1 MKIRCCIQTN
11 NHKLSLKDVII
22 HSVGHELIKCL
33 FCLMLR
39 TLFFQIVFHFWSRV
53 AKTEGNF
60 KVVCRAER
68 SKQLIDLNRLE
79 NDLIA
84 IFLNL
89 SVVLFCFL
97 FDSCSKLVPLL
108 CFTLFILMHKSFYT
122 FILSVVAVLTGSEIK
137 ELLFGIFIIGFFQ
150 ICTFFH
156 LLK

>member
-1 MKIRCCIQTN
+1 M
-11 NHKLSLKDVII
+11 
-22 HSVGHELIKCL
+22 IKCL
-33 FCLMLR
+33 FCLMSR

-60 KVVCRAER
+60 KVSCVCRAER

-79 NDLIA
+79 NYLIA

-89 SVVLFCFL
+89 SVCFVLFCFL

-137 ELLFGIFIIGFFQ
+137 ELLFGIFIIAFFQ

-156 LLK
+156 LFK